1 MSKRTYKEQ
10 LVELGL
16 NEVDGAYD
24 IASAVE
30 RCHEAFTLLSDD
42 QRFIMQDMWGTKFIQ
57 ELERFGRY
65 TDKQS
70 HLTIW
75 KSLPNSS
82 LERHLHD
89 VSLIDA
95 E

>member
-16 NEVDGAYD
+16 NEIDGAYD
-24 IASAVE
+24 IAAAVE
-30 RCHEAFTLLSDD
+30 RCHEAFTLLSDN
-42 QRFIMQDMWGTKFIQ
+42 QRFIMQGMWGTKFIT

-70 HLTIW
+70 HLTIVRFN
-75 KSLPNSS
+75 KLGKDI
-82 LERHLHD
+82 HD
-89 VSLIDA
+89 VPLIDA